1 VSPIPVEFSPSSP
14 EVQMQQVPS
23 PPQPQEEAHV
33 EEFQPEGPQP
43 EDILAD
49 IHEQTADPA
58 GSIKASVVS
67 SIQTSAAP
75 PQGNIP
81 FIKPLPMNL
90 CFLSYNYFCHSFS

>member
-1 VSPIPVEFSPSSP
+1 
-14 EVQMQQVPS
+14 MQQAPS

-43 EDILAD
+43 EDISAD

-58 GSIKASVVS
+58 GSIIASVVS

-75 PQGNIP
+75 QGNVL
-81 FIKPLPMNL
+81 FMKLLPMNL
-90 CFLSYNYFCHSFS
+90 FSLSYNYFCYSFS